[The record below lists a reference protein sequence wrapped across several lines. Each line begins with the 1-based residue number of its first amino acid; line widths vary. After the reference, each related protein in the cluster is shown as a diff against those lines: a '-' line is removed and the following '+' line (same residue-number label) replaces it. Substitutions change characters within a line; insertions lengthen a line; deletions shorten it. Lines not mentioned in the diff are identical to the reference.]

1 MIHVSVWQKPLQY
14 YNQPPTNKNKWKIN
28 KLNFKNEIKIKILHP
43 RLENTQSSQTY
54 QEYLKFG
61 LILSH
66 KTNIN
71 KCQRLIQVNV
81 DSTVIKQPLTEDDR
95 LCSHIQKLSNGKNA
109 SKLIHLSKKELQFIL
124 ENIQCWKN
132 KTLLNNT
139 LLMSFR
145 KLEIIQS
152 KHKANRRGSG
162 EENARQLNKKE
173 PYIRDVKKF

>member
-1 MIHVSVWQKPLQY
+1 ME
-14 YNQPPTNKNKWKIN
+14 NN

-95 LCSHIQKLSNGKNA
+95 LCSHI
-109 SKLIHLSKKELQFIL
+109 
-124 ENIQCWKN
+124 
-132 KTLLNNT
+132 
-139 LLMSFR
+139 
-145 KLEIIQS
+145 
-152 KHKANRRGSG
+152 
-162 EENARQLNKKE
+162 
-173 PYIRDVKKF
+173 